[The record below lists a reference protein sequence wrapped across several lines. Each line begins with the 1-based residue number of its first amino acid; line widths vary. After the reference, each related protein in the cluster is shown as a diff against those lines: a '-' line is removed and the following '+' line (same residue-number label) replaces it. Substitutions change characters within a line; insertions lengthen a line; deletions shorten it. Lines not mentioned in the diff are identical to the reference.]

1 MSYLAPEVAVA
12 DYKSYSFKSVGQL
25 QSSYEDQQINTLPSI
40 PVGITTPVSFGG
52 AGQMFSMT
60 FDVKQQIKDN
70 LKNLILTNSGERL
83 MLTAFGANLRPLV
96 MELTN
101 DDVASEAIRRIS
113 KTVAKYMPYV
123 ELDTFET
130 KIQNSQNGNTVGVVI
145 RVGYSIPSIGITN
158 QFVETIIY
166 VAG

>member
-1 MSYLAPEVAVA
+1 MA
-12 DYKSYSFKSVGQL
+12 DYTRTYSFKSVGQL
-25 QSSYEDQQINTLPSI
+25 QNSYEDQQVNTLPNN
-40 PVGITTPVSFGG
+40 PVGIITPVTFGSS
-52 AGQMFSMT
+52 GQMFNMT
-60 FDVKQQIKDN
+60 FDVKQQIRDN

-83 MLTAFGANLRPLV
+83 MLTDFGANLRPLV

-101 DDVASEAIRRIS
+101 EDVANEAIRRIS

-130 KIQNSQNGNTVGVVI
+130 RTQNSQNGSTVGIVV
-145 RVGYSIPSIGITN
+145 RVGYSIPSIGATN
-158 QFVETIIY
+158 QFVEPIIY